1 MSQTPLAS
9 FMRVV
14 GASQTKEKQHLL
26 LRTLP
31 FQGRHVL
38 PFFLLHYF
46 SSLPVFVQLH
56 LKPSDLIA
64 ISAAFLTEV
73 SVQMPFY

>member
-1 MSQTPLAS
+1 
-9 FMRVV
+9 MRVV
-14 GASQTKEKQHLL
+14 GVSQTEEKQHLL

-31 FQGRHVL
+31 FQGVHVS

-64 ISAAFLTEV
+64 ISAAFLKKLPAEM